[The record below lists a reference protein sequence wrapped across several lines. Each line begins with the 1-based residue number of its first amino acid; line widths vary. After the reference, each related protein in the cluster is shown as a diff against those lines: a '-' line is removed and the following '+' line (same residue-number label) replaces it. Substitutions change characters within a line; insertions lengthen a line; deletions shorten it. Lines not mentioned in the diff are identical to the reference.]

1 MFTGNDEN
9 NSNAS
14 TNDNN
19 ASIGITNEGASSIE
33 TSPST
38 RQYIAV
44 TQSSIIKRKGAM
56 KPEPTDVEVSSMKRG
71 SFNKKKPSYFPLSLK
86 KNNVRQLK

>member
-1 MFTGNDEN
+1 MTSIPIVGNDGDN

-14 TNDNN
+14 ANDSN
-19 ASIGITNEGASSIE
+19 ASSNGITSDGVSNLE

-44 TQSSIIKRKGAM
+44 TQSSIIKRKGVL
-56 KPEPTDVEVSSMKRG
+56 KPESTDVEVGPIKIKSIINWTL
-71 SFNKKKPSYFPLSLK
+71 FEIFP
-86 KNNVRQLK
+86 KN

>member
-1 MFTGNDEN
+1 MTSIPIVDNDGSN

-14 TNDNN
+14 ANDSN
-19 ASIGITNEGASSIE
+19 ASNGITSDGVSNLE

-44 TQSSIIKRKGAM
+44 TQSSIIKRKGVL
-56 KPEPTDVEVSSMKRG
+56 KPESTDVEVGPMMINR
-71 SFNKKKPSYFPLSLK
+71 
-86 KNNVRQLK
+86 

>member
-1 MFTGNDEN
+1 MLSGNDGEN

-14 TNDNN
+14 TNESNV
-19 ASIGITNEGASSIE
+19 SGGGITMEGLAALE

-44 TQSSIIKRKGAM
+44 TQSSIIKRKGVL
-56 KPEPTDVEVSSMKRG
+56 KPESTDIEVG
-71 SFNKKKPSYFPLSLK
+71 YFG
-86 KNNVRQLK
+86 